1 MTSTKLDAAVIGQKL
16 RILRGDRLPQEVAD
30 AVGVSKMAISAYENG
45 DRVPK
50 DEIKVKLAQYFDDT
64 VENIFFVFVSV

>member
-1 MTSTKLDAAVIGQKL
+1 
-16 RILRGDRLPQEVAD
+16 
-30 AVGVSKMAISAYENG
+30 VGVSKMAISAYENG

-64 VENIFFVFVSV
+64 VENIFFTEM

>member
-16 RILRGDRLPQEVAD
+16 RILRGDRLQQEVAD

-45 DRVPK
+45 GRVPK

-64 VENIFFVFVSV
+64 VENIFFTEM

>member
-16 RILRGDRLPQEVAD
+16 RILRGDRLQQEVAD

-50 DEIKVKLAQYFDDT
+50 DEIKVKLAQYFEDT
-64 VENIFFVFVSV
+64 VENIFFTEM